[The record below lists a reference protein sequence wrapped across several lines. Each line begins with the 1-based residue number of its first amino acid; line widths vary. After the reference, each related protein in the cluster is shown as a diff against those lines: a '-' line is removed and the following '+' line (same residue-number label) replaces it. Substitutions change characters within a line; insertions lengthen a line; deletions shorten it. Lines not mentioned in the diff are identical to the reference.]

1 MSHWSFPFRI
11 DPRGRSAVVDADTHA
26 RELVEQ
32 VLFTAPG
39 ERVVR
44 PTFGSGLQQLL
55 FAPAGDT
62 LAGATESGVRTAL
75 QQWLADVVEVRQVEV
90 DHDEG
95 RLTVTVAYRV
105 LATGTEDRTT
115 VATPGGNAP

>member
-1 MSHWSFPFRI
+1 MSAWSFPFRV
-11 DPRGRSAVVDADTHA
+11 DPRGRSAVTDADAHA

-39 ERVVR
+39 ERVMR
-44 PTFGSGLQQLL
+44 PDFGSGVHQLL

-62 LAGATESGVRTAL
+62 LAAATEASVRASL
-75 QQWLADVVEVRQVEV
+75 QRWLADVIEVGDVEV
-90 DHDEG
+90 DSDEG

-105 LATGTEDRTT
+105 LATGRTAS
-115 VATPGGNAP
+115 ATISGPGGGT